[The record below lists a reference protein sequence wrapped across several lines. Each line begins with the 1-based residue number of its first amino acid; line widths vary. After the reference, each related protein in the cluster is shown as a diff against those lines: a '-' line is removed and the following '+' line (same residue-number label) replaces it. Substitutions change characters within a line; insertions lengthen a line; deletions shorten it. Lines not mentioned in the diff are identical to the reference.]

1 MLDRCLRKRR
11 VSAEP
16 LGWVCK
22 QTFPGIKCINNL
34 KQMGRLTRP
43 PPINKKTSRWSGL
56 IPNITLIFNGRW
68 CKTGP
73 AWVKNGAVK
82 TTLTFQSEGKRWQIA
97 FPPGRPLL
105 MAPFATPPPIKPRSV
120 LSLRAAGT
128 PADGVR
134 LSEPAGA

>member
-1 MLDRCLRKRR
+1 MLAKEKG
-11 VSAEP
+11 VSGA
-16 LGWVCK
+16 
-22 QTFPGIKCINNL
+22 PGMGVQANISWNKMHQQFEADGKINA
-34 KQMGRLTRP
+34 P

-56 IPNITLIFNGRW
+56 ILNITLIFNGRW

-82 TTLTFQSEGKRWQIA
+82 TTLTFQPEGKRWQIA